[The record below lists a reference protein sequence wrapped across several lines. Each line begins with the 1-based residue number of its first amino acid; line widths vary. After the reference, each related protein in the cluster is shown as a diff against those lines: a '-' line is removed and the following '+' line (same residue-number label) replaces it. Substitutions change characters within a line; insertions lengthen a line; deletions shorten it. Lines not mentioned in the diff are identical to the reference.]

1 MNTTLNAALVK
12 ALGELS
18 NISKDKINPHFK
30 NKYAGLDSIL
40 DAVRPVFSKHGLA
53 ITQLPQF
60 QDGLAGVVTRI
71 IHTSGESTES
81 TLLLP
86 LRDQSAQSVGSALSY
101 ARRYSIIS
109 VCGICGDDSEDD
121 GQVASTPSKAITK
134 PVIAK
139 PVIPAKATMKQV
151 NSAFPAESVEVTY
164 GDISEGTRMPQNALD
179 MLFSM
184 MTTNKLEKDD
194 ILAFCASKGM
204 KAPEYVSDLPDAA
217 VNRLVAIFDEVVE
230 FAVSR

>member
-139 PVIPAKATMKQV
+139 PVIPAKA
-151 NSAFPAESVEVTY
+151 PAK
-164 GDISEGTRMPQNALD
+164 DIPKTAGD

-184 MTTNKLEKDD
+184 MDTNKVTEEDVRS
-194 ILAFCASKGM
+194 FCLHKGM
-204 KAPEYVSDLPDAA
+204 KDVPEFVADFSDSAKE
-217 VNRLVAIFDEVVE
+217 RLVAIFGDVVA
-230 FAVSR
+230 FSLNK